1 MPKILICDDSW
12 LTRRG
17 VKRIVQSEGYEV
29 CEAENGLQGLEML
42 KASDSNIDAV
52 ILDLLMPKMS
62 GVEFLDALKGENIM
76 IPVVV
81 LTADIQK
88 TVKEKCTELGAGAF
102 LNKPPEPEVL
112 IAVLNDL
119 LTGQG

>member
-1 MPKILICDDSW
+1 MSKILICDDSW

-42 KASDSNIDAV
+42 RASDGDIDAV

-88 TVKEKCTELGAGAF
+88 TVKEKCTELGASAF

>member
-88 TVKEKCTELGAGAF
+88 TVKEKCTELGADAF

-112 IAVLNDL
+112 ITVLNDL